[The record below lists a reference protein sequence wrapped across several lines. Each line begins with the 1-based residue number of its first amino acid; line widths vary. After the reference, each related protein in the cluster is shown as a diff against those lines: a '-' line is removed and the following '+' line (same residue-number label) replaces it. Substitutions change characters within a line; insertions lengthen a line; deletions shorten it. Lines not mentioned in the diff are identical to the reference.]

1 MLNLVDTGD
10 EYESL
15 DEVARDR
22 AEAVNVSGR
31 RVLITGAS
39 RGIGESTARAFA
51 DAGARVALV
60 ARSEE
65 PLAKLA
71 AELGG
76 DAYPVDLANTAAIG
90 GLFDRIETD
99 GPVDVLVNNAG
110 VELAGRFADT
120 DAAAIDALF
129 RINLLAPAELCR
141 QALARM
147 VPRGRGHIVNVSSLA
162 GVAAVPGLT
171 PYSASKAG
179 MSQLTAGLRTETKG
193 KGIGTTLVELGPVAT
208 GMLERVHDYGPTA
221 RAFGRGARLRVLVDL
236 DPDRVAAAIVD
247 AVRRD
252 RRHVRMPKRAAAL
265 MMLGEAPRRLT
276 EVMLTGLD
284 HHRD

>member
-1 MLNLVDTGD
+1 
-10 EYESL
+10 
-15 DEVARDR
+15 
-22 AEAVNVSGR
+22 VNVSSG

-39 RGIGESTARAFA
+39 RGIGEATARAFA

-76 DAYPVDLANTAAIG
+76 DAYPADLADLAAVT
-90 GLFDRIETD
+90 GLFDRVEAD
-99 GPVDVLVNNAG
+99 GPVDVIVNNAG
-110 VELAGRFADT
+110 VAFAARFVDT
-120 DAAAIDALF
+120 DAAAIEALF
-129 RINLLAPAELCR
+129 RLNLLAPAELCR
-141 QALARM
+141 QALVRM
-147 VPRGRGHIVNVSSLA
+147 LPRGRGHIVNVSSLA
-162 GVAAVPGLT
+162 GVSAVPGLA

-179 MSQLTAGLRTETKG
+179 LSQLSAALRAEVKG
-193 KGIGTTLVELGPVAT
+193 RSIGITLVELGPVVTA
-208 GMLERVHDYGPTA
+208 MLDGVHEYGPTERSFA
-221 RAFGRGARLRVLVDL
+221 RGARLRVLIDL
-236 DPDRVAAAIVD
+236 DPNAVGRAIVD

-265 MMLGEAPRRLT
+265 MMIGEAPRRLT
-276 EVMLTGLD
+276 ELMLLGVD

>member
-1 MLNLVDTGD
+1 MQLPG
-10 EYESL
+10 
-15 DEVARDR
+15 A
-22 AEAVNVSGR
+22 

-39 RGIGESTARAFA
+39 RGIGEATARAFA

-76 DAYPVDLANTAAIG
+76 DAYPTDLADANALA
-90 GLFDRIETD
+90 GLFDRIEAD
-99 GPVDVLVNNAG
+99 GPVDVVVNNAG
-110 VELAGRFADT
+110 VAPAARFVET
-120 DAAAIDALF
+120 DAAAIDAVF
-129 RINLLAPAELCR
+129 RLNLLAPAELCR

-147 VPRGRGHIVNVSSLA
+147 VPRGRGHVVNISSLA
-162 GVAAVPGLT
+162 GVSAVPGLA

-179 MSQLTAGLRTETKG
+179 LSQLSAALRAEVKG
-193 KGIGTTLVELGPVAT
+193 RGVGITLVELGPVVT
-208 GMLERVHDYGPTA
+208 GMLDGVHEYGPTA
-221 RAFGRGARLRVLVDL
+221 RSFERGARLGVLVDL
-236 DPDRVAAAIVD
+236 DPAVVARAVVD

-252 RRHVRMPKRAAAL
+252 RRHVRLPRRSSLL
-265 MMLGEAPRRLT
+265 MMIGEAPRRLT
-276 EVMLTGLD
+276 EIMLIGVD

>member
-1 MLNLVDTGD
+1 MK
-10 EYESL
+10 
-15 DEVARDR
+15 
-22 AEAVNVSGR
+22 VSDGR

-76 DAYPVDLANTAAIG
+76 DAYPADLTDSTALA
-90 GLFDRIETD
+90 GLFDRIEAD
-99 GPVDVLVNNAG
+99 GPVDVIVNNAG
-110 VELAGRFADT
+110 VAPANRFVDT
-120 DAAAIDALF
+120 DAAALDALF
-129 RINLLAPAELCR
+129 RLNLLAPAELCR

-147 VPRGRGHIVNVSSLA
+147 LPRGRGHIVNVSSLA
-162 GVAAVPGLT
+162 GVSAVPGLAA
-171 PYSASKAG
+171 YSASKAG
-179 MSQLTAGLRTETKG
+179 LSQLSAALRAEVKG
-193 KGIGTTLVELGPVAT
+193 RGVGVTLVELGPVLT
-208 GMLERVHDYGPTA
+208 GMLEGVHEYGPTDRSFA
-221 RAFGRGARLRVLVDL
+221 RGARLGVLVDL
-236 DPDRVAAAIVD
+236 DPHAVATAIVD

-265 MMLGEAPRRLT
+265 MLLGEAPRTLT
-276 EVMLTGLD
+276 EIMLVGMD